1 MKKNKS
7 YLILVALLIF
17 GMSSQAHASDE
28 KITIMV
34 GGLDKLIYLPVK
46 LAERLGYFVD
56 EDIQVEFVS
65 EHSGVHA
72 EDELLAGAAQG
83 VIGFYDHTI
92 DLQARGKFV
101 QSVVQFSQSPG
112 EVEVVSKNRIGQIQS
127 PADFKGMKI
136 GVTGLG
142 SSTHFLTLY
151 LASTKGVKPNE
162 FKVIPVG
169 SSNVFI
175 DAMKHGKID
184 AGMTT
189 EPTLSRL
196 LKNGDAKILIDL
208 RSPDDSRQILGG
220 LYPGASLYMPTF
232 WIEKHKKEV
241 QKLVNALV
249 RSLRYIH
256 THTPEEIA
264 SNLPATYFG
273 GDRTDYIRALA
284 VGRAMFTDDGKM
296 PESGPETVLRILMA
310 TNRGIR
316 EKNIDLSKTYTTQ
329 FTANVK

>member
-1 MKKNKS
+1 MKKKS
-7 YLILVALLIF
+7 YLILAALLIL

-34 GGLDKLIYLPVK
+34 GGLNKLIYLPVK
-46 LAERLGYFVD
+46 LAEQLGYFSD
-56 EDIQVEFVS
+56 ENIQVEFIS

-101 QSVVQFSQSPG
+101 QSVVQFSQAPG
-112 EVEVVSKNRIGQIQS
+112 EVEVVSKNKIGQIQS
-127 PADFKGMKI
+127 PADFKGMNI

-151 LASTKGVKPNE
+151 LASAKGVKPNE

-169 SSNVFI
+169 SGTVFI
-175 DAMKHGKID
+175 NAMKRGKID

-208 RSPDDSRQILGG
+208 RSPDDSRQVLGG

-232 WIEKHKKEV
+232 WIEKHKIEV

-249 RSLRYIH
+249 KSLRYIH

-264 SNLPATYFG
+264 SNLPSSYFD
-273 GDRTDYIRALA
+273 GDRPDYIRALA
-284 VGRAMFTDDGKM
+284 EGKVMFTGDGKM

-310 TNRGIR
+310 ANRGIR